1 VLRVS
6 SMAQEH
12 YVNIHEGTIA
22 GPCKALAVNRQILC
36 SIAGGPCGVFGGAT
50 SVSLSSSQCHVSFRA
65 VRGPICGI
73 RTEGLTLRIH

>member
-12 YVNIHEGTIA
+12 YINIHKGTVA

-36 SIAGGPCGVFGGAT
+36 STAGGPCGVFGGAT
-50 SVSLSSSQCHVSFRA
+50 SLSLASSQCHVLFRA
-65 VRGPICGI
+65 VPRASYCIS
-73 RTEGLTLRIH
+73 TEGLSLL